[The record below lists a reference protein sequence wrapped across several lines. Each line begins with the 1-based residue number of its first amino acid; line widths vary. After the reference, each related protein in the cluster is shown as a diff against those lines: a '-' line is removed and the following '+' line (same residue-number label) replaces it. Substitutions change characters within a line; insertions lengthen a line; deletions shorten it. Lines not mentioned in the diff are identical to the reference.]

1 MKKSF
6 GAKPLIYPMPV
17 WCIGTYDAQG
27 KPNIATVAWG
37 GICSSKPP
45 CVMICLRK
53 ATYSYGN
60 IMEKKAYTISVPSAA
75 FVREA
80 DYCGMA
86 SGRTVDKF
94 KETGLT
100 AVPSNLVDAPYVAQ
114 FPLVMECKLIHQ
126 YEIGIHTHFVGEILD
141 VKIEESMLTAE
152 GKPDAL
158 KIDPLIYGPEVQHYF
173 TLGKVAGKAF
183 EIGKR

>member
-6 GAKPLIYPMPV
+6 GAKPLIYPTPV
-17 WCIGTYDAQG
+17 WCIGTYDPQG

-60 IMEKKAYTISVPSAA
+60 IMEKKAYTISVPSTA

-80 DYCGMA
+80 D
-86 SGRTVDKF
+86 
-94 KETGLT
+94 
-100 AVPSNLVDAPYVAQ
+100 
-114 FPLVMECKLIHQ
+114 
-126 YEIGIHTHFVGEILD
+126 
-141 VKIEESMLTAE
+141 
-152 GKPDAL
+152 
-158 KIDPLIYGPEVQHYF
+158 
-173 TLGKVAGKAF
+173 
-183 EIGKR
+183 